1 MNNEIYGIRLSPD
14 ILPPGSIRLSEVW
27 ANGEKYSHF
36 DADALTVR
44 VPDSTEAVPIKVRI
58 EPKQ

>member
-1 MNNEIYGIRLSPD
+1 
-14 ILPPGSIRLSEVW
+14 VW

-36 DADALTVR
+36 DADNLTVR
-44 VPDSTEAVPIKVRI
+44 VPASKEAVPIKVRI